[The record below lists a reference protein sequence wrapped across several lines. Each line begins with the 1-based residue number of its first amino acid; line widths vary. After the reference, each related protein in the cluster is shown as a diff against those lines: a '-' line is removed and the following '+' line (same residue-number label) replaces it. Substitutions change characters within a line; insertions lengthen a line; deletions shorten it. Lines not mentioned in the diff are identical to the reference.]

1 MGLSVRLHSNLHNDI
16 PWRLECSGNEYF
28 DCTLMEISSLSESIV
43 TVPFKRGK
51 DAVDLD
57 VNIDAFTPEFFRE
70 VGKRF
75 SERMK
80 ELEAEDKKSKGKKK
94 EDAEFFEKEARAL
107 EIQREI
113 YASLLSGGVLKDWSV
128 ELNGKHV
135 APTYEV
141 LITRPPQMVEELWLT
156 CLKAAKTVKKRVEE
170 EAEEILENTPS
181 GSRGLHAVGQTG

>member
-1 MGLSVRLHSNLHNDI
+1 
-16 PWRLECSGNEYF
+16 
-28 DCTLMEISSLSESIV
+28 MELSSLSESIV
-43 TVPFKRGK
+43 TVSFKRGK
-51 DAVDLD
+51 DPVDLD

-75 SERMK
+75 KVRMK
-80 ELEAEDKKSKGKKK
+80 ELEAEDKKNKGKKAD
-94 EDAEFFEKEARAL
+94 DAEFFEKEARAL

-113 YASLLSGGVLKDWSV
+113 YASLLAGGVLKDWSV
-128 ELNGKHV
+128 EVDGMHI

-181 GSRGLHAVGQTG
+181 GSRGLHAVAQTG